1 MWASE
6 TVGLRSVHAGKR
18 NTSWSFGWTNIHT
31 TFVQKTWL
39 PAYFGRIHSLLF
51 FPSSNYI
58 PFSCTDTDTVDCVCG
73 RCVCARIHFILIRF
87 RLYWCDLFMG
97 LCLRLTCMPCDRFS
111 ISWKHESNEYGN
123 DIFSFIKFLLC
134 VFWSASFDPY
144 DFNGEWML
152 NRLAKSKKWQFFC
165 FTLKMFSMWYDF
177 EREKWFSFF
186 SSVWQ
191 LISMRK
197 TMMLNRVVH
206 HMSEDCVFFFSHCYG
221 CRYYIV
227 CASNW
232 TPY

>member
-6 TVGLRSVHAGKR
+6 TVGLRSVHAGRGIQVDRSAEPTYIRRSSRKHGYLLILVVFIHFF
-18 NTSWSFGWTNIHT
+18 SFLHQIIYNFLAQTQT
-31 TFVQKTWL
+31 PL
-39 PAYFGRIHSLLF
+39 
-51 FPSSNYI
+51 
-58 PFSCTDTDTVDCVCG
+58 TVHVVG
-73 RCVCARIHFILIRF
+73 VCARIHFILIRF

-152 NRLAKSKKWQFFC
+152 NRLKWQFFWDKC

-177 EREKWFSFF
+177 EREKWFSCFF
-186 SSVWQ
+186 CVT
-191 LISMRK
+191 INSMRK